1 MRKNINVI
9 TYYINERREPARI
22 IDRISKGLACLGV
35 IKFVDGIALVDD
47 KTNEVKGGFISIEAP
62 KLLGS
67 ILSWI
72 SDEHLSVKGKV
83 IVYTDDD
90 TGEITSSKNE

>member
-22 IDRISKGLACLGV
+22 IDRISKGLACLGI
-35 IKFVDGIALVDD
+35 IKFVDSIALVDD

-90 TGEITSSKNE
+90 NGEIISTEE